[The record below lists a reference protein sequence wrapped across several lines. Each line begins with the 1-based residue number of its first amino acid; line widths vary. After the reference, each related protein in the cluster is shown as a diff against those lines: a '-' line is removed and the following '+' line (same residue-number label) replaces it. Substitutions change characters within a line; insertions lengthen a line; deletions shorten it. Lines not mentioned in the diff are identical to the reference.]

1 MKPIMTNLLAV
12 DTSTENCSVAIRWQN
27 NFFSEAIESPRE
39 HSQRLLPFVE
49 QMLQQAKT
57 DLSQLDGLVVG
68 VGPGSFTGV
77 RIGVSMAQ
85 GLAFSAEL
93 PVFPVSSLQA
103 LAQQAI
109 RKHNAESVV
118 ACIDA
123 RMGEIYYALYRN
135 NNGVAEQ
142 ITEPAVAEPSA
153 SLFAGHNVQGFHT
166 AGTGWDNYAG
176 TLDPKQELKHSM
188 DCRLP
193 LAEDML
199 TIATKG
205 CVSAVDAEDLEPLY
219 VRNEVTWKKLP
230 GR

>member
-1 MKPIMTNLLAV
+1 MTDLLAI
-12 DTSTENCSVAIRWQN
+12 DTSTENCSVALHWN
-27 NFFSEAIESPRE
+27 NTLHTQVAESPRE

-49 QMLQQAKT
+49 QVLQQGQVSLA
-57 DLSQLDGLVVG
+57 QLDGLVVG

-85 GLAFSAEL
+85 GLAFSCGL
-93 PVFPVSSLQA
+93 PVFAVSSLQA
-103 LAQQAI
+103 LAQRAI
-109 RKHNAESVV
+109 RQHQAPAVA

-123 RMGEIYYALYRN
+123 RMGEVYYALYQN
-135 NNGVAEQ
+135 DNGVALP

-153 SLFAGHNVQGFHT
+153 DLLSVHEPAGFYT
-166 AGTGWDNYAG
+166 AGTGWDTYAEI
-176 TLDPKQELKHSM
+176 LDPDKRLVHTT

-199 TIATKG
+199 TLAAR
-205 CVSAVDAEDLEPLY
+205 VEMSAVDAEHLEPLY

>member
-1 MKPIMTNLLAV
+1 MTNLLAV
-12 DTSTENCSVAIRWQN
+12 DTSTENCSVALQWQN
-27 NFFSEAIESPRE
+27 TFFSEAIESPRE

-49 QMLQQAKT
+49 QVLQQAKT
-57 DLSQLDGLVVG
+57 DLNQLNGLVVG

-85 GLAFSAEL
+85 GLAFSSEL

-109 RKHNAESVV
+109 RKHQAEAVV

-135 NNGVAEQ
+135 NSGVAEAV
-142 ITEPAVAEPSA
+142 TEPAVAEPSET
-153 SLFAGHNVQGFHT
+153 LFADYNIQGFYT
-166 AGTGWDNYAG
+166 AGTGWDNYSEI
-176 TLDPKQELKHSM
+176 LDPKKQLKHSG

-199 TIATKG
+199 TLATKG
-205 CVSAVDAEDLEPLY
+205 NVLAVHAENLEPLY